1 MIIMGVDPGYA
12 ITGFGI
18 IEQLGNRFRVLEYGV
33 VSTPAGMS
41 FPERLLAIDAR
52 MTELLEKWNPEIMAV
67 EELFFNTNVT
77 TAIKVGHA
85 RGIVLLGAA
94 RRAIPVYE
102 YTPMQVKMAVVG
114 YGKAKKEQVQMMV
127 KVLLGMEQIP
137 KPDDAADALAVA
149 ICQANLGTLH
159 GRAVK

>member
-1 MIIMGVDPGYA
+1 MGVDPGYA

-18 IEQLGNRFRVLEYGV
+18 IEQIGNRFRILEYGV
-33 VSTPAGMS
+33 VSTPAGMP
-41 FPERLLAIDAR
+41 FPERLLAIDTR
-52 MTELLEKWNPEIMAV
+52 VSELVEKHRPDIMAV

-94 RRAIPVYE
+94 RAGIPAFE

-114 YGKAKKEQVQMMV
+114 YGKARKEQVQQMV
-127 KVLLGMEQIP
+127 KVLLGMESVP

-149 ICQANLGTLH
+149 ICQAHMGTLQ
-159 GRAVK
+159 GRMVK